1 MTSLRYEI
9 TVCASGGAA
18 PADALVAA
26 GLDAAAG
33 CGAAEAATLG
43 AAADGATEADAAFEL
58 CANTGA

>member
-1 MTSLRYEI
+1 MTSPRYEI

-18 PADALVAA
+18 PADAPAAA

-33 CGAAEAATLG
+33 CGAAEVATLG
-43 AAADGATEADAAFEL
+43 TADGAAEADAAFEL